1 MDRSALASVASR
13 LLTGIFSKQKQ
24 SHKLSFSNAKLRVA
38 QIVNLRTR
46 KLTTC
51 ATDVLHRRQ
60 KTTARRWRNQRTL
73 RRTMRIAAVV
83 CAIATIS
90 LSFLLIRSYRSYA
103 RLVDERLTHG
113 YLTSRAGIYAAPRTL
128 RPGQKLTR
136 DGLATALRRA
146 GYVESDAVSEVWNG
160 SFRVEDAALE
170 IKPSGRDTLPSVVR
184 VTFDRAG
191 RITELTGDGVTLDS
205 FTLAPE
211 SLTND
216 AFTKG
221 AARRQLTFKDIP
233 PLLVHAITSIEDRRF
248 FDHHG
253 LDIFGVGRAL
263 IRNAGEERIGQGG
276 SSITQQLIKNT
287 YLTAERTFRRKYAEA
302 MLSFSL
308 ERRLSKQDI
317 FALYCNEIYLGQRN
331 VVGVRGVDQ
340 AARVY
345 FGKDLKDLTLAEA
358 ATIAGMIQSPARY
371 SPVRSPDETRMRRNT
386 VLGTMVRDGHITLAQ
401 AAAAAKEPLTL
412 ANFDPARES
421 SAPYFV
427 DYANRTSDEGDA
439 SRQGCRRTA
448 GTDACAPIVTTI
460 DLDLQTLAE
469 QAIKKQLG
477 ELDKTYKVRGTTP
490 QVALVALDPNT
501 GEVLAMV
508 GGRDYAESQLNRAT
522 DAKRQ
527 PGSVFKPFVYAAA
540 LETGISPLAKF
551 ADAPR
556 EFTYDGA
563 AKYRPANF
571 GGGFSMREVPMRDGL
586 INSLNVV
593 TVEVAMQTGLA
604 RTANIASDFGLP
616 RPEPYP
622 ALALGTTEVTPL
634 QMATAYA
641 VFANGGRRI
650 EPGIVKSSGEAQP
663 GAQAIQAS
671 TAFIVTNMLEG
682 VIDHGTAS
690 RARALLKNTALAGKT
705 GTSRDGWFVGYTPN
719 LVVAVWVGFDDNQQL
734 GMTGGEA
741 ALPIWMDFMKSAVD
755 LRPELGGKSFAKPD
769 DVAIVDV
776 DPESN
781 QITMGACP
789 QHERVAIL
797 FSQQPTSECFRHNGQ
812 FDYAD
817 SHETAEPLLTKNERP
832 FLPPPRVPIKKSA
845 TQSYTRVDTDSSGRS
860 VLVNEMRAIGR

>member
-1 MDRSALASVASR
+1 MDRSALASGALR
-13 LLTGIFSKQKQ
+13 LLTGRFSRQKQ
-24 SHKLSFSNAKLRVA
+24 SPKISFSNAAL
-38 QIVNLRTR
+38 Q
-46 KLTTC
+46 
-51 ATDVLHRRQ
+51 RRQ
-60 KTTARRWRNQRTL
+60 KATAQRWHNRRVF
-73 RRTMRIAAVV
+73 RRTMRIAAVA
-83 CAIATIS
+83 CAIATVS
-90 LSFLLIRSYRSYA
+90 LSVVLISSYRSYA

-128 RPGQKLTR
+128 RAGQKITR
-136 DGLATALRRA
+136 AGLAVALRRA
-146 GYVESDAVSEVWNG
+146 GYIESDAVSEVWNG
-160 SFRVEDAALE
+160 SFRVEDAAIE
-170 IKPSGRDTLPSVVR
+170 IKPSSRETSPAVVR
-184 VTFDRAG
+184 VTFDGRG
-191 RITELTGDGVTLDS
+191 RIRDLLGDGVTLDS

-233 PLLVHAITSIEDRRF
+233 PVLVHAITSIEDRRF

-263 IRNAGEERIGQGG
+263 IRNAGQERIGQGG

-287 YLTAERTFRRKYAEA
+287 YLTPERTFRRKYAEA

-317 FALYCNEIYLGQRN
+317 FALYCNEVYLGQRN

-345 FGKDLKDLTLAEA
+345 FGKDLQDLTLVEA
-358 ATIAGMIQSPARY
+358 ATLAGMIQSPARY

-386 VLGTMVRDGHITLAQ
+386 VLATMVRDGHITLAQ
-401 AAAAAKEPLTL
+401 AAAAAQEPLSL

-427 DYANRTSDEGDA
+427 DYANREAPEGDK
-439 SRQGCRRTA
+439 QL
-448 GTDACAPIVTTI
+448 VTTI
-460 DLDLQTLAE
+460 DLDLQAAAE
-469 QAIKKQLG
+469 QATRKQVAR
-477 ELDKTYKVRGTTP
+477 LDDTYKARGATP

-540 LETGISPLAKF
+540 LESGISPLAKF
-551 ADAPR
+551 TDAPR
-556 EFTYDGA
+556 SFTYAGT

-571 GGGFSMREVPMRDGL
+571 GGGFSMRDVPMRDGL

-593 TVEVAMQTGLA
+593 TVDVAMQTGLA

-616 RPEPYP
+616 RPEPFP

-634 QMATAYA
+634 QMAAAYA
-641 VFANGGRRI
+641 VFANGGSRI
-650 EPGIVKSSGEAQP
+650 QPRVVKSSGDAQP
-663 GAQAIQAS
+663 GAQVIQPS

-682 VIDHGTAS
+682 VIDHGTAT
-690 RARALLKNTALAGKT
+690 RARALLRNTALAGKT

-719 LVVAVWVGFDDNQQL
+719 LVVAVWVGFDDNKQL

-755 LRPELGGKSFAKPD
+755 LRPELGGKLFAQPE
-769 DVAIVDV
+769 DVALVDV
-776 DPESN
+776 DPASN

-789 QHERVAIL
+789 QHERIAIL
-797 FSQQPTSECFRHNGQ
+797 LSQQPTTECLRHNPS
-812 FDYAD
+812 FDFAE
-817 SHETAEPLLTKNERP
+817 SSETVEPMMAKHDRRFVNPARPPLEKLTSPGE
-832 FLPPPRVPIKKSA
+832 
-845 TQSYTRVDTDSSGRS
+845 TRVDTDASGRR
-860 VLVNEMRAIGR
+860 VLVNEMRSLDR

>member
-1 MDRSALASVASR
+1 MDRSALATVALR
-13 LLTGIFSKQKQ
+13 LLTGRFSRQKQ
-24 SHKLSFSNAKLRVA
+24 SHKFSFSNDAL
-38 QIVNLRTR
+38 Q
-46 KLTTC
+46 
-51 ATDVLHRRQ
+51 RRQ
-60 KTTARRWRNQRTL
+60 KAIARRCRNRRLL

-83 CAIATIS
+83 CVIATIS

-103 RLVDERLTHG
+103 RLVDERLTSG
-113 YLTSRAGIYAAPRTL
+113 YLTSRTGIYAAPRTL

-136 DGLATALRRA
+136 DGLAAALRRA

-160 SFRVEDAALE
+160 SFRVEDDAVE
-170 IKPSGRDTLPSVVR
+170 IKPSGRETSTSVIR
-184 VTFDRAG
+184 VTFDSVG
-191 RITELTGDGVTLDS
+191 RITELMGDGVTLDS

-221 AARRQLTFKDIP
+221 AARRQMTFKDIP
-233 PLLVHAITSIEDRRF
+233 PVLVQAITSIEDRRF

-276 SSITQQLIKNT
+276 SSITQQLVKNT
-287 YLTAERTFRRKYAEA
+287 YLTPERTFRRKYAEA

-317 FALYCNEIYLGQRN
+317 FALYCNEVYLGQRN

-345 FGKDLKDLTLAEA
+345 FGKELKHLTLVEA
-358 ATIAGMIQSPARY
+358 ATLAGMIQSPARY

-386 VLGTMVRDGHITLAQ
+386 VLGTMVRDGHITLEQ
-401 AAAAAKEPLTL
+401 AAAAAKEPLSL

-427 DYANRTSDEGDA
+427 DYANRMS
-439 SRQGCRRTA
+439 QA
-448 GTDACAPIVTTI
+448 GEDQIVTTI
-460 DLDLQTLAE
+460 DLDLQSLAE
-469 QAIKKQLG
+469 QAIRKQLAR
-477 ELDKTYKVRGTTP
+477 LDETYKARGATP

-501 GEVLAMV
+501 GEILAMV

-522 DAKRQ
+522 DAMRQ

-540 LETGISPLAKF
+540 LESGTSPLAKF
-551 ADAPR
+551 TDAPR
-556 EFTYDGA
+556 EFTYDGT

-571 GGGFSMREVPMRDGL
+571 GGGFSMRDVPMRDGL

-593 TVEVAMQTGLA
+593 TVDVAMQTGLA
-604 RTANIASDFGLP
+604 RTANIASGFGLP
-616 RPEPYP
+616 RPEPFP

-634 QMATAYA
+634 QMAAAYA

-650 EPGIVKSSGEAQP
+650 EPRIVKSSCEVQP
-663 GAQAIQAS
+663 SVQAIQPS

-682 VIDHGTAS
+682 VIDHGTAT

-719 LVVAVWVGFDDNQQL
+719 LVVAVWVGFDDNEQL

-741 ALPIWMDFMKSAVD
+741 ALPIWMDFVKSAVD
-755 LRPELGGKSFAKPD
+755 LRPELGGKSFAQPE
-769 DVAIVDV
+769 DVAIVDL

-781 QITMGACP
+781 QLTMGACP

-797 FSQQPTSECFRHNGQ
+797 LSQQPTLECLRHNVQ
-812 FDYAD
+812 FDFAD
-817 SHETAEPLLTKNERP
+817 SLEAAEPTLAKNEQR
-832 FLPPPRVPIKKSA
+832 FVSPPKVPIDTFA
-845 TQSYTRVDTDSSGRS
+845 TRGDTRVDTDSSGRR
-860 VLVNEMRAIGR
+860 VLVNEIRAVAR

>member
-1 MDRSALASVASR
+1 MDRSALASAALR
-13 LLTGIFSKQKQ
+13 LLTGKVSRQKQ
-24 SHKLSFSNAKLRVA
+24 SPKLSLSNTVLQRRQKVTA
-38 QIVNLRTR
+38 QRCRNRR
-46 KLTTC
+46 
-51 ATDVLHRRQ
+51 VLHR
-60 KTTARRWRNQRTL
+60 TL
-73 RRTMRIAAVV
+73 RIAAVA

-90 LSFLLIRSYRSYA
+90 LSVLLIKSYRSYA
-103 RLVDERLTHG
+103 RLVDARLTHG

-128 RPGQKLTR
+128 RAGQKLTR
-136 DGLATALRRA
+136 DGLAVALRRA

-160 SFRVEDAALE
+160 SFRLDETAVE
-170 IKPSGRDTLPSVVR
+170 IRPSGREASPSVIR
-184 VTFDRAG
+184 VSFDRDG
-191 RITELTGDGVTLDS
+191 RITDLVGDGATLDS

-221 AARRQLTFKDIP
+221 AARRQLTFKDVP
-233 PLLVHAITSIEDRRF
+233 PVLVQAITSIEDRRF

-263 IRNAGEERIGQGG
+263 IRNAGEDRIGQGG
-276 SSITQQLIKNT
+276 SSITQQLVKNT
-287 YLTAERTFRRKYAEA
+287 YLTPARTFRRKYAEA

-317 FALYCNEIYLGQRN
+317 FALYCNEVYLGQRN

-340 AARVY
+340 AAHVY

-358 ATIAGMIQSPARY
+358 ATLAGMIQSPARY

-427 DYANRTSDEGDA
+427 DYANRAAHAGDE
-439 SRQGCRRTA
+439 QL
-448 GTDACAPIVTTI
+448 VTTI
-460 DLDLQTLAE
+460 DLDLQAVAE
-469 QAIKKQLG
+469 QAIRKQLAR
-477 ELDKTYKVRGTTP
+477 LDETYKARGAAP
-490 QVALVALDPNT
+490 QVALVALDPKT

-508 GGRDYAESQLNRAT
+508 GGREYAESQLNRAT

-540 LETGISPLAKF
+540 LESGISPLAKF
-551 ADAPR
+551 TDAPR
-556 EFTYDGA
+556 EFTYAGS

-571 GGGFSMREVPMRDGL
+571 GGGFSMRDVPMRDGL

-593 TVEVAMQTGLA
+593 TVDVAMQTGLA

-616 RPEPYP
+616 RPEPFP

-634 QMATAYA
+634 QMAAAYA
-641 VFANGGRRI
+641 AFANGGRRI
-650 EPGIVKSSGEAQP
+650 EPRIVKTAGDVPA
-663 GAQAIQAS
+663 GAPAIQPS

-682 VIDHGTAS
+682 VIDHGTAT

-719 LVVAVWVGFDDNQQL
+719 LVVAVWVGFDDNKQL

-755 LRPELGGKSFAKPD
+755 LRPELGGKSFTQPE
-769 DVAIVDV
+769 DVAVVDL
-776 DPESN
+776 DPDTN

-797 FSQQPTSECFRHNGQ
+797 LSQQPTTECLRHNPS
-812 FDYAD
+812 FDFAESY
-817 SHETAEPLLTKNERP
+817 ETAEPMLTKNESP
-832 FLPPPRVPIKKSA
+832 FLHPPIEKF
-845 TQSYTRVDTDSSGRS
+845 TRPVETRIDTDSSGRR
-860 VLVNEMRAIGR
+860 VLTNEMRAFER

>member
-1 MDRSALASVASR
+1 MDRSALATVALR
-13 LLTGIFSKQKQ
+13 LLTGKFSGQKQ
-24 SHKLSFSNAKLRVA
+24 SHKFSFSNADVA
-38 QIVNLRTR
+38 QIVNLRPR
-46 KLTTC
+46 NLTSGAPKTLQLRQRFTAQRC
-51 ATDVLHRRQ
+51 HQRRV
-60 KTTARRWRNQRTL
+60 L
-73 RRTMRIAAVV
+73 RRTLRIAAVV
-83 CAIATIS
+83 CTIAIIS
-90 LSFLLIRSYRSYA
+90 LSVLLIKSYRSYA

-136 DGLATALRRA
+136 DGLAVALRRA

-160 SFRVEDAALE
+160 SFRVEDAAVE
-170 IKPSGRDTLPSVVR
+170 IKPSGREAIPSAIR
-184 VTFDRAG
+184 VTFDRDS
-191 RITELTGDGVTLDS
+191 RIAELIGDGVTLDS

-216 AFTKG
+216 VFTKG

-233 PLLVHAITSIEDRRF
+233 PVLVHAITSIEDRRF

-287 YLTAERTFRRKYAEA
+287 YLTPERTFRRKYAEA

-317 FALYCNEIYLGQRN
+317 FALYSNEVYLGQRD

-345 FGKDLKDLTLAEA
+345 FGKDLKDVTLAEA
-358 ATIAGMIQSPARY
+358 ATLAGMIQSPARY

-401 AAAAAKEPLTL
+401 AAAAVKEPLSV

-427 DYANRTSDEGDA
+427 DYANRLSNAGDA
-439 SRQGCRRTA
+439 Q
-448 GTDACAPIVTTI
+448 IVTTI
-460 DLDLQTLAE
+460 DLDLQAVAE
-469 QAIKKQLG
+469 QAIRKQLAR
-477 ELDKTYKVRGTTP
+477 LDDKARGATP
-490 QVALVALDPNT
+490 QVALVALDPKT

-540 LETGISPLAKF
+540 LESGISPLAKF
-551 ADAPR
+551 TDAPR
-556 EFTYDGA
+556 EFTYDRT

-571 GGGFSMREVPMRDGL
+571 GGGFSMRDVPMRDGL

-593 TVEVAMQTGLA
+593 TVGVAMQTGLA

-616 RPEPYP
+616 RPEPFP

-634 QMATAYA
+634 QMAAAYA

-650 EPGIVKSSGEAQP
+650 EPCIVKSSGEVQP
-663 GAQAIQAS
+663 GAQAIQPS

-682 VIDHGTAS
+682 VIEHGTAT
-690 RARALLKNTALAGKT
+690 RARALIKNTAIAGKT

-719 LVVAVWVGFDDNQQL
+719 LVVAVWVGFDDNEQL

-755 LRPELGGKSFAKPD
+755 LRPELGGKSFAQPE

-776 DPESN
+776 DPDSN
-781 QITMGACP
+781 QITMGSCP

-797 FSQQPTSECFRHNGQ
+797 LSQQPTTQCLRHNPS
-812 FDYAD
+812 FDFAE
-817 SHETAEPLLTKNERP
+817 SHETAEPLMTKMDRRFVHPARP
-832 FLPPPRVPIKKSA
+832 PIEKFASPGE
-845 TQSYTRVDTDSSGRS
+845 TRVDTDSSGRR
-860 VLVNEMRAIGR
+860 VLVNEMRSFDR